1 MDGLSGIGT
10 NPYLRGPSG
19 TGVVE
24 TPAGRSA
31 PAFVA
36 ADMPTRANT
45 SLGGTTQTPV
55 RASLLVA
62 LQEMRL
68 NKPTA
73 DDEAE
78 EGETES
84 AAIFAT
90 GEEEGVE
97 TVIDEIMEKGFVDWA
112 HEEWLERI
120 REEARKAVMADM
132 GMTEDDVAAMTP
144 DMQAQVERL
153 IKEAVDEAVKRA
165 VEKAAEEN
173 GEKTSGQAMVVS
185 PIVTGA

>member
-10 NPYLRGPSG
+10 NPYLRSQSG
-19 TGVVE
+19 AGVTE
-24 TPAGRSA
+24 TAASRSA

-45 SLGGTTQTPV
+45 SLGGMTQTPV
-55 RASLLVA
+55 EGSLLVA
-62 LQEMRL
+62 LQDVRL
-68 NKPTA
+68 NNPA
-73 DDEAE
+73 AEDEAE

-84 AAIFAT
+84 AGIFAT
-90 GEEEGVE
+90 GEEDETE
-97 TVIDEIMEKGFVDWA
+97 TVIDEILEKGFVDWA

-120 REEARKAVMADM
+120 REEARKTVMAGM
-132 GMTEDDVAAMTP
+132 GLTEDDVASMSP
-144 DMQAQVERL
+144 DMQDQVERL
-153 IKEAVDEAVKRA
+153 IKEAVDEAVSRA

-185 PIVTGA
+185 PIITGA